1 MLTKEDFD
9 REVDEQLRGLE
20 RRDWIELA
28 EGLVVAVLCLG
39 GIVAACWA
47 LPRVGA
53 LVKGWLS

>member
-1 MLTKEDFD
+1 MLTKDEIE

-20 RRDWIELA
+20 RQDWIELA
-28 EGLVVAVLCLG
+28 EGLLVAVVCLG
-39 GIVAACWA
+39 CIVAACWA